1 MRVMILSSLLVLA
14 AVTAMPAKA
23 MEFIEGQHYQTLET
37 PLTDAPSITEFF
49 SFYCGSCYQHQAFNK
64 IIEERWPGV
73 MTKYHVSF
81 LAPRNLGPEVQR
93 AWAAAQ
99 LLEVDEEFSKAVFE
113 RNFVAREQVAS
124 SAAMAAIFSDLGVS
138 AERLK
143 QTMSSFQVR
152 SLSNRMVQAERR
164 YHVSG
169 TPTYVVNGRYV
180 MDNRAFRESS
190 DFFADYLALA
200 EYLLEKI
207 D

>member
-1 MRVMILSSLLVLA
+1 
-14 AVTAMPAKA
+14 
-23 MEFIEGQHYQTLET
+23 
-37 PLTDAPSITEFF
+37 
-49 SFYCGSCYQHQAFNK
+49 
-64 IIEERWPGV
+64 
-73 MTKYHVSF
+73 
-81 LAPRNLGPEVQR
+81 
-93 AWAAAQ
+93 
-99 LLEVDEEFSKAVFE
+99 
-113 RNFVAREQVAS
+113 
-124 SAAMAAIFSDLGVS
+124 MAAIFSDLGVS